1 MARTT
6 AEYALGRALAWL
18 RWSGVSYTPEVIR
31 LALDIIQQAVVD
43 GEADLISRVMTELP
57 QRIATPEVRLPPAA
71 LPIKRSSL
79 GYAPYL

>member
-18 RWSGVSYTPEVIR
+18 RWSGVPQSTEITR
-31 LALDIIQQAVVD
+31 LALATVEQAVSD
-43 GEADLISRVMTELP
+43 EETGLMNRVMTELP
-57 QRIATPEVRLPPAA
+57 QRIATPEVQLPPVA
-71 LPIKRSSL
+71 LPIKRRSL